1 MTLYEPSTFPQRNN
15 GTSLRGVWWQHV
27 CAAMAIVAGVA
38 AQNVATAQSTPDYV
52 YFMDAFTPANVQNTP
67 AGIAVIGETEAT
79 GTHARSTLTAGGRIV
94 GTQTEF
100 NGTSNITWTHAL
112 NTLFN
117 SAAPDLSTSALRK
130 QFALQ
135 ILAASGISADPAG
148 PPTGGFPVPADD
160 EWKVTTAGGY
170 VLYTQDV
177 EGPVIP
183 LETAAAITAVMWAS
197 REYLGPNMKIIPI
210 PANALIIEET
220 ADWNLKTVVEG
231 SSSNNW
237 LSYLPLKSTLSK

>member
-52 YFMDAFTPANVQNTP
+52 YFMDAFTPTNVQNTP

-117 SAAPDLSTSALRK
+117 STAPDLSTSTLRQ

-135 ILAASGISADPAG
+135 ILAASGISADP
-148 PPTGGFPVPADD
+148 PVDLWMDLGWTWRWIWPGHGSIINVQFAAD
-160 EWKVTTAGGY
+160 E
-170 VLYTQDV
+170 Q
-177 EGPVIP
+177 PRSQI
-183 LETAAAITAVMWAS
+183 
-197 REYLGPNMKIIPI
+197 
-210 PANALIIEET
+210 
-220 ADWNLKTVVEG
+220 
-231 SSSNNW
+231 SSE
-237 LSYLPLKSTLSK
+237 K